1 MGGLFRNDK
10 KIDDGRNVNAVVGR
24 NSKMHGRI
32 RAVPNE
38 ISTVQLVGDAR
49 ARPRH
54 GNSP

>member
-1 MGGLFRNDK
+1 MGGLFRNDE

-49 ARPRH
+49 TRPRH